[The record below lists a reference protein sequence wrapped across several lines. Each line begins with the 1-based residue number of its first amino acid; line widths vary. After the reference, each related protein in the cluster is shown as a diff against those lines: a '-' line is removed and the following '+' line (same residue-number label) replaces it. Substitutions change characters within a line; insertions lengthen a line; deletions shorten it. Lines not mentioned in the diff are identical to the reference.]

1 MSGRVP
7 ITVIVVDIAVST
19 QEPVKREEPGSE
31 GQVSQLLDL
40 SLIQV
45 SQLLELFK
53 ESAVLIRVVSQSQ
66 CKLNCLRCGS
76 EGYSKPEI
84 FDFESSLRPIYIKS
98 YILPS
103 GVQQSAVTV
112 QTWELEDHDFNNY
125 PCH

>member
-1 MSGRVP
+1 MTNGSVSGRVP

-66 CKLNCLRCGS
+66 CQLNCLRCGS
-76 EGYSKPEI
+76 EGYSKP
-84 FDFESSLRPIYIKS
+84 
-98 YILPS
+98 
-103 GVQQSAVTV
+103 
-112 QTWELEDHDFNNY
+112 
-125 PCH
+125 